1 MDGPPR
7 RPPVLRQR
15 SDSQGRALS
24 PADSVTS
31 LGGTRAPLLSVMFHH
46 IRRDHQDSLTKE
58 DLRRLLDVDMDN
70 EQLDEAFEN
79 LDVDGDGRVSQDE
92 FLGGFARFLLE
103 APTTPGKDRNS
114 LLLGI
119 GQEQGGQRGRGGG
132 RKRGSV
138 RRRLVDEECYES
150 TAGTHAMN
158 GAERPSENGE
168 PAVKPSETFAGS
180 LSTLSSH
187 NKHSIVTLWRSL
199 AGTNPELLVD
209 FEEFVGEVAEEVEHA
224 QRALENQRKATKQ
237 EALELDQEME
247 SRLNAANTHL
257 QIQTAL
263 TEVKTKLKLEQRL
276 GDREKELTA
285 VKQKLQELES
295 EVQAGQHA
303 HTQLEEQFE
312 VLSQEK
318 AYLQSRLEAREAV
331 LMKKHEEMEQLNKQA
346 SENVSMHSSHFE
358 DTQVELQEI
367 KREYEREISE
377 LKEKILEYEITSD
390 DDEMSLLSGQT
401 PDLLSTMSS
410 RHRHTSRHSLLDEIV
425 KQIMIVLP
433 GYCRKDWRVPY

>member
-1 MDGPPR
+1 MEEFPLIYSVSSATREPQKEGSDRGGDDAVDVFSHASWQKHLVLCAVENLWCVTYGMDGPPR

-46 IRRDHQDSLTKE
+46 IRRDNQDSLTKE

-187 NKHSIVTLWRSL
+187 NK
-199 AGTNPELLVD
+199 
-209 FEEFVGEVAEEVEHA
+209 
-224 QRALENQRKATKQ
+224 
-237 EALELDQEME
+237 
-247 SRLNAANTHL
+247 
-257 QIQTAL
+257 
-263 TEVKTKLKLEQRL
+263 
-276 GDREKELTA
+276 
-285 VKQKLQELES
+285 
-295 EVQAGQHA
+295 
-303 HTQLEEQFE
+303 
-312 VLSQEK
+312 
-318 AYLQSRLEAREAV
+318 
-331 LMKKHEEMEQLNKQA
+331 
-346 SENVSMHSSHFE
+346 
-358 DTQVELQEI
+358 
-367 KREYEREISE
+367 
-377 LKEKILEYEITSD
+377 
-390 DDEMSLLSGQT
+390 
-401 PDLLSTMSS
+401 
-410 RHRHTSRHSLLDEIV
+410 
-425 KQIMIVLP
+425 
-433 GYCRKDWRVPY
+433 